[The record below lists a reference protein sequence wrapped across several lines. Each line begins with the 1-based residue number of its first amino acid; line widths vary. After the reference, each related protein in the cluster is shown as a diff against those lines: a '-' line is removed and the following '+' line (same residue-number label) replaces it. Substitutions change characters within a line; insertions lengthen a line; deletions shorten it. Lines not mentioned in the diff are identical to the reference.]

1 MNNNV
6 RIVQKM
12 LRLAIVK
19 YNQKLAIFSVFYL
32 LKLHDIQTQLYLI
45 SPHHTQLYV
54 VILQADHDTPIID
67 QPD

>member
-1 MNNNV
+1 
-6 RIVQKM
+6 M

-45 SPHHTQLYV
+45 SPHHHSCMLSFYKQTMTLR
-54 VILQADHDTPIID
+54 
-67 QPD
+67 